1 MSDAASGG
9 TGHQAQAP
17 RTKRT
22 LQDANPVSQ
31 LFIHNIVSLQMKAPR
46 AIGTYVILHMTCIS
60 TSLPSTPHKPI
71 HTTQTVAVHLFM
83 NLIRTILSQAQST
96 HSQIQIISN
105 AKEHDVEQRR
115 PCHRAPSTGTAHQA
129 NPARCKP
136 CQSVSQLFIHN
147 IVSVQMKAPRAIGTM
162 VLDRGHV

>member
-1 MSDAASGG
+1 
-9 TGHQAQAP
+9 
-17 RTKRT
+17 
-22 LQDANPVSQ
+22 
-31 LFIHNIVSLQMKAPR
+31 MKAPR
-46 AIGTYVILHMTCIS
+46 AIGTYVIIHMTCIS

-96 HSQIQIISN
+96 HSKIKSISN
-105 AKEHDVEQRR
+105 AKEHDVEKRR

-136 CQSVSQLFIHN
+136 CQLFVHMT
-147 IVSVQMKAPRAIGTM
+147 SFR
-162 VLDRGHV
+162 